1 TTSAL
6 DNSYCSPRL
15 YYLSPQLYSSWT
27 AEGSMKAMP
36 ENPNRGSSFEDFL
49 KEEGILE
56 ASTTS
61 AVKKVLAWQIE
72 QAMRTQHITKSAM
85 AARMH
90 TSRSQLERLLDP
102 EKTGVSLETI
112 QRAAAVVG
120 RELRIELV

>member
-1 TTSAL
+1 
-6 DNSYCSPRL
+6 
-15 YYLSPQLYSSWT
+15 
-27 AEGSMKAMP
+27 MP

-49 KEEGILE
+49 KDEGLLDVSN
-56 ASTTS
+56 AT
-61 AVKKVLAWQIE
+61 AVKRALAWQIAE
-72 QAMRTQHITKSAM
+72 AMRTQHLTKSAM

>member
-1 TTSAL
+1 
-6 DNSYCSPRL
+6 
-15 YYLSPQLYSSWT
+15 
-27 AEGSMKAMP
+27 MP

-49 KEEGILE
+49 KEEGILD
-56 ASTTS
+56 ASNAA
-61 AVKKVLAWQIE
+61 AVKRVLAWQIE

-102 EKTGVSLETI
+102 EGVSLETM

>member
-1 TTSAL
+1 
-6 DNSYCSPRL
+6 
-15 YYLSPQLYSSWT
+15 
-27 AEGSMKAMP
+27 MKTMP

-49 KEEGILE
+49 KEEGIFE
-56 ASTTS
+56 ASTTA

-85 AARMH
+85 ATRMH

-120 RELRIELV
+120 RKLRVELV

>member
-1 TTSAL
+1 
-6 DNSYCSPRL
+6 
-15 YYLSPQLYSSWT
+15 
-27 AEGSMKAMP
+27 MKVMT

-56 ASTTS
+56 AFTTT
-61 AVKKVLAWQIE
+61 AVKRVLAWQIE
-72 QAMRTQHITKSAM
+72 QAMRAQRITKSAM

-102 EKTGVSLETI
+102 ENTGVSLETI

-120 RELRIELV
+120 RELRIELA

>member
-1 TTSAL
+1 
-6 DNSYCSPRL
+6 
-15 YYLSPQLYSSWT
+15 
-27 AEGSMKAMP
+27 MP

-49 KEEGILE
+49 KEEGIFD
-56 ASTTS
+56 ASNAA

-120 RELRIELV
+120 RELRVEMV